1 MLLDFR
7 QARCAQ
13 APSDRPDGPV
23 VCLFL
28 ILPIVFIAAL
38 SFGSSQWLIFPPPSW
53 TFRWYGDLFADPRW
67 LYSAL
72 TSLKIAAIVT
82 VLSVVIGFLAALG
95 LNRGTFA
102 GRETLRALFLTPM
115 ILPVVVLAVALYA
128 LFLKLG
134 IGRHHDRFRHRPSAD
149 RATLF
154 DHLDRQRAGGLRPL
168 DRGCRHPVRRKPLG
182 GAAPV
187 TVPSNFSHGIFGAAV
202 FSFLASWDE
211 VVLAIFMASPTLQT
225 LPVKI
230 WSTLS
235 QDLTPVIAA
244 ASTLLIAF
252 TIVLMVHRR
261 RFWSARDGKHD
272 LTPFSA
278 SATSARITARSL
290 R

>member
-1 MLLDFR
+1 MLLDFEKLGALR
-7 QARCAQ
+7 GFLIGLTAL
-13 APSDRPDGPV
+13 

-53 TFRWYGDLFADPRW
+53 TLKWYQDLFADPRW

-95 LNRGTFA
+95 LNRGNFR
-102 GRETLRALFLTPM
+102 GRNALRALFLTPM

-128 LFLKLG
+128 LFLRVGLAG
-134 IGRHHDRFRHRPSAD
+134 TTFAFVIAHLLIALPFSIISIGNALDG
-149 RATLF
+149 F
-154 DHLDRQRAGGLRPL
+154 DKSIEDAAILCGASPWEARLR
-168 DRGCRHPVRRKPLG
+168 
-182 GAAPV
+182 V
-187 TVPSNFSHGIFGAAV
+187 TVPAVSHGIFAAAV

-211 VVLAIFMASPTLQT
+211 VVLAIFMATPTLQT

-230 WSTLS
+230 WSTLR

-252 TIVLMVHRR
+252 TIVLMVL
-261 RFWSARDGKHD
+261 AA
-272 LTPFSA
+272 L
-278 SATSARITARSL
+278 L
-290 R
+290 RKGRKS

>member
-1 MLLDFR
+1 MLLDFDKLGGLR
-7 QARCAQ
+7 TFLIALVAL
-13 APSDRPDGPV
+13 

-38 SFGSSQWLIFPPPSW
+38 SFVSSQWLIFPPPSW
-53 TFRWYGDLFADPRW
+53 TFKWYQDLFADPRW

-95 LNRGTFA
+95 LDRGRFA
-102 GRETLRALFLTPM
+102 GRDLLRALFLTPM

-134 IGRHHDRFRHRPSAD
+134 LAGTTIAFVIAHLLIALPFSIISIGNALEGFDRSIEDAAILCGANPWEAR
-149 RATLF
+149 
-154 DHLDRQRAGGLRPL
+154 LR
-168 DRGCRHPVRRKPLG
+168 
-182 GAAPV
+182 V
-187 TVPSNFSHGIFGAAV
+187 TVPAISHGIFGAAV

-230 WSTLS
+230 WTTLR

-252 TIVLMVHRR
+252 TILLMIV
-261 RFWSARDGKHD
+261 AA
-272 LTPFSA
+272 L
-278 SATSARITARSL
+278 L
-290 R
+290 RKGRKA

>member
-1 MLLDFR
+1 MLLDFDKLGGLR
-7 QARCAQ
+7 LFLV
-13 APSDRPDGPV
+13 GLTML

-53 TFRWYGDLFADPRW
+53 TFNWYQDLFADPRW
-67 LYSAL
+67 LWSAL

-82 VLSVVIGFLAALG
+82 VLSVIIGFLAALG
-95 LNRGTFA
+95 LNRGGFP
-102 GRETLRALFLTPM
+102 GRDVLRGLFLTPM

-134 IGRHHDRFRHRPSAD
+134 LAGTTIAFVVAHLLIALPFAIISIGNG
-149 RATLF
+149 LEGF
-154 DHLDRQRAGGLRPL
+154 DKSIEDAAILCGASPWEARLR
-168 DRGCRHPVRRKPLG
+168 
-182 GAAPV
+182 V
-187 TVPSNFSHGIFGAAV
+187 TVPAISHGIFGAAV

-230 WSTLS
+230 WSTLR

-252 TIVLMVHRR
+252 TILLMVVAAFFRKGR
-261 RFWSARDGKHD
+261 
-272 LTPFSA
+272 
-278 SATSARITARSL
+278 TS
-290 R
+290 